1 MLHRAKS
8 ANLNLK
14 KGSLRQIGNI
24 DTKGNNS
31 IRGRV
36 YDPYVLAV
44 NLNSG
49 GGGLGAKT
57 GFYLDKD
64 AKIRRLTPMEGERL
78 QGFEDFWT
86 KEGIDKNGNVIQLSD
101 AQRYKCIG
109 NAVTVNVIKAIG
121 RKLMAEIR

>member
-1 MLHRAKS
+1 M
-8 ANLNLK
+8 
-14 KGSLRQIGNI
+14 
-24 DTKGNNS
+24 
-31 IRGRV
+31 
-36 YDPYVLAV
+36 YDPYGLAV